1 MPTNVTIELIIGI
14 PSAAVL
20 YSVLHYGGAFS
31 GGTKCSPKPTVDL
44 DRAGAGSMT
53 VPALAW
59 ATTNRYN
66 ESDALVVAGKP
77 DWFRA
82 LKDGAAETE
91 SNQLARTPG
100 NLDVEFVALNGASH
114 AVRFFVEG
122 PNPLLSLAPAIN
134 AEIVV
139 GLRKTATG
147 KIDYSIEGKHDG
159 FPNYTLSINGTAVYF
174 WDCVAKNE
182 DPSALGPPMD
192 QVISLG
198 WKSL

>member
-1 MPTNVTIELIIGI
+1 M
-14 PSAAVL
+14 A
-20 YSVLHYGGAFS
+20 
-31 GGTKCSPKPTVDL
+31 
-44 DRAGAGSMT
+44 

-59 ATTNRYN
+59 AATKRYN
-66 ESDALVVAGKP
+66 ESDALGVAGKP

-82 LKDGAAETE
+82 LKSGAVETE
-91 SNQLARTPG
+91 SKQLARTPT
-100 NLDVEFVALNGASH
+100 NLDVEFVDFNGASH
-114 AVRFFVEG
+114 AVKFFVDG

-134 AEIVV
+134 AEIIV
-139 GLRKTATG
+139 GLRKTVTG
-147 KIDYSIEGKHDG
+147 KVEFSIEGKHDG

-192 QVISLG
+192 QVVSLG